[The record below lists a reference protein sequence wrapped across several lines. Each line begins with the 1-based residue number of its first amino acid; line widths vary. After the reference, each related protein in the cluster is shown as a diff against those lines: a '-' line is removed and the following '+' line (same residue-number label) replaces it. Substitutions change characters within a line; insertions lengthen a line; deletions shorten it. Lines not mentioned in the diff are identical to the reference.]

1 MITVFAASNLRHDI
15 YKEGQNF
22 KVFIKTWNEGH
33 WVGKLSEE
41 LNVDHY
47 VIYSLCMEM
56 ELRNHLRVIQTTTV
70 GISYSCHPSIT
81 PQGMYFINKG
91 GYTYEW
97 ITNFVVDFP
106 KNFWWLIALISYFIG
121 KGAAK

>member
-1 MITVFAASNLRHDI
+1 MS
-15 YKEGQNF
+15 
-22 KVFIKTWNEGH
+22 FIKQDKILKYLSKLGTKGI
-33 WVGKLSEE
+33 GSDKLSEE